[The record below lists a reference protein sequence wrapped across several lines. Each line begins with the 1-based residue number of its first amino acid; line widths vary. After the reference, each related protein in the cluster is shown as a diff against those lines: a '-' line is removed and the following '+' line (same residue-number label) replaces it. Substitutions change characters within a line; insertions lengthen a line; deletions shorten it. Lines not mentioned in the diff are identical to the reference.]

1 MGQYNICKSLIGGL
15 FLLPLLLIGE
25 ESDSCPCEEPAP
37 KPCCITTD
45 QGESCCFTNDTL
57 LKSSLALD
65 DCCNFSLSGSL
76 LVWSAHEE
84 GLDYVI
90 KNSNGTAFVTNGAI
104 KRIDPSWDV
113 GFRLDLGYQIP
124 DCRMDLDL
132 IWTRFHTKESDS
144 ATASPF
150 GGLYSVWSV
159 PGAGLSAEQEAKANW
174 TMHYD
179 QLDLQMSGT
188 FAPRSFLELSPL
200 LSLTNI
206 WVRQKFDINLNGGAS
221 TLNANALV
229 LDDDIDMKNNFWG
242 IGPKLGLDTLWILG
256 CGFSIYGNFDTALL
270 FGYFKLDQSEN
281 VELLGLNPEITYLTI
296 NGDKFWI
303 SRALLHL
310 DFGLR
315 WDKFICNRSY
325 RLTLQAGWEELFL
338 FGQNQLMRFQ
348 TITAPGINL
357 PVCGDL
363 TLQGFTL
370 KALFA
375 F

>member
-1 MGQYNICKSLIGGL
+1 MGQYNVCQSLVCGL
-15 FLLPLLLIGE
+15 LLAPFLLVGE
-25 ESDSCPCEEPAP
+25 ECSSSLCDGPPAE
-37 KPCCITTD
+37 PCCITTD
-45 QGESCCFTNDTL
+45 QGERCCFTNDSL

-76 LVWSAHEE
+76 LVWIAHEE
-84 GLDYVI
+84 GLDYAI
-90 KNSNGTAFVTNGAI
+90 KNSGGTAFANNGDV
-104 KRIDPSWDV
+104 KRINPDWDV
-113 GFRLDLGYQIP
+113 GFRIDLGYQIP

-132 IWTRFHTKESDS
+132 VWTRFHIKENNS
-144 ATASPF
+144 ATAPQF
-150 GGLYSVWSV
+150 GGLYSVWTI
-159 PGAGLSAEQEAKANW
+159 PGAGLSAEEKAKAHWIMN
-174 TMHYD
+174 YD
-179 QLDLQMSGT
+179 ELDLQMSGT

-200 LSLTNI
+200 LSLTAI
-206 WVRQKFDINLNGGAS
+206 WVHQKFDINLSGGS
-221 TLNANALV
+221 SSLNANALV
-229 LDDDIDMKNNFWG
+229 IDDDIDMKNNFWG

-256 CGFSIYGNFDTALL
+256 CGFSLYGNFDTALL
-270 FGYFKLDQSEN
+270 FGNFKLDQSEN
-281 VELLGLNPEITYLTI
+281 VQLLGLNPEITYLNI
-296 NGDKFWI
+296 SHDKFWI

-315 WDKFICNRSY
+315 WDKFFCDRST

-348 TITAPGINL
+348 TVTAPGVNM
-357 PVCGDL
+357 PTRGDL